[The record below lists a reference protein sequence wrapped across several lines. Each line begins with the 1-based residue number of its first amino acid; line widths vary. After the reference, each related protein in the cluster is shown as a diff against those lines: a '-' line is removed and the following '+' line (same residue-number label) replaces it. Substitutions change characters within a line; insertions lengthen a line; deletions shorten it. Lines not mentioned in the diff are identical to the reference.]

1 MDPMTNGRLSPII
14 QHLRR
19 VVRPA
24 ETAGISDAQ
33 LLERFVVQGDAAAF
47 ELLLW
52 RHGPMVWGLCRRML
66 SDFHE
71 AEDAFQAS
79 VVVLARKAGTIGK
92 RRSLASWLYK
102 VTFRIVLRAKAV
114 SARRARFEKLVDQL
128 PSIPINLESENGCC
142 ELRPLIDEGLNSLP
156 EKYRVPVVLCYLQ
169 NKTNEEAARQLH
181 WPVGTVKT
189 RLSKAR
195 ELLGDWLCRRGVA
208 FSTEGYES
216 ILTPAV
222 VRAALPAGLLESTLK
237 AAMLASVGEIGAAVV
252 SARGL
257 LLMEGTLKAMF
268 WTKVKIVTTAA
279 LLARVAG
286 SGVGMVSYRT
296 WAADDRAGLTAEHSP
311 PLAPRNE
318 PSSPQQKA
326 ELQAARSNLEVAAT
340 DVKMAEAVLNAAKA
354 RLQVAQNN
362 VEEIQKK
369 LPAHQPADP
378 KQPVAFIFDMPITR
392 EQLAD
397 YLIAQYG
404 ADKLE
409 QLVNKLIIERACL
422 EKRITVSDKEVE
434 AAVQEDL
441 KSTGLTR
448 PEEFESTILKKHAR
462 SMLQWKED
470 VIKPRLCMAKLARL
484 RVSVSEEDIRQTF
497 EGAYGEKVECEI
509 ILWPKGQ
516 EETAKTSFAILG
528 NKPEEFERFA
538 KQQANSS
545 LAARGGKIDP
555 FGRHTT
561 ADEIFESA
569 AFRLHPGETSIVET
583 KEGTMA
589 IKCIR
594 RIPPDSSVKLANVH
608 DQLAEQILAKKA
620 QQEIP
625 RLFEELRKQAR
636 PKMLLK
642 N

>member
-1 MDPMTNGRLSPII
+1 MTNGRLSPII

-24 ETAGISDAQ
+24 QTAGISDAQ
-33 LLERFVVQGDAAAF
+33 LLDRFVVQGDAAAF

-79 VVVLARKAGTIGK
+79 MLVLARKAGTIGK

-114 SARRARFEKLVDQL
+114 SARRARFEKHVDQL

-216 ILTPAV
+216 ILAPAAV
-222 VRAALPAGLLESTLK
+222 SAALPASLLESTLK
-237 AAMLASVGEIGAAVV
+237 AAMLVSLGQTGAAVL

-257 LLMEGTLKAMF
+257 LLIKGTLKAMF

-279 LLARVAG
+279 LLVSVAG
-286 SGVGMVSYRT
+286 SGVGMISYHT
-296 WAADDRAGLTAEHSP
+296 WAADDRAALTAEHSP

-318 PSSPQQKA
+318 PSSLQQKA
-326 ELQAARSNLEVAAT
+326 ELKAARSDLEVAAT
-340 DVKMAEAVLNAAKA
+340 DVKMAEAVLNSAKA
-354 RLQVAQNN
+354 RLHAAQKN

-369 LPAHQPADP
+369 LPTHQPANS

-392 EQLAD
+392 EQLAN

-422 EKRITVSDKEVE
+422 EKGITVSDKEVE
-434 AAVQEDL
+434 AAVQEDM
-441 KSTGLTR
+441 KSTELTR
-448 PEEFESTILKKHAR
+448 PEEFEGTILKKHAR

-470 VIKPRLCMAKLARL
+470 AIKPRLCMAKLARL
-484 RVSVSEEDIRQTF
+484 LVSVSEEDIRQAF

-569 AFRLHPGETSIVET
+569 AFRLQPGETSIVET

-594 RIPPDSSVKLANVH
+594 RIPPDSSAKLANVH
-608 DQLAEQILAKKA
+608 DQLAEQVLAKKA